1 MSKTRL
7 EINNALKR
15 QMRAVRD
22 SFLTIEVKIICKK
35 IQPANEIIKNK
46 ASLIKDL
53 QLSFIFPP
61 IQL

>member
-35 IQPANEIIKNK
+35 I
-46 ASLIKDL
+46 
-53 QLSFIFPP
+53 
-61 IQL
+61 